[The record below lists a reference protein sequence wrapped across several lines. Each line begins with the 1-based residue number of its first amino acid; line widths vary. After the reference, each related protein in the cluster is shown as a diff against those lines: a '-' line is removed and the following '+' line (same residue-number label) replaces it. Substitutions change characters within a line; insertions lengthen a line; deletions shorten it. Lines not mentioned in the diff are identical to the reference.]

1 MRNSIIVSS
10 SLPFIFLKSR
20 CLKHTIDYYW
30 SWARNIRNMYVL
42 QFDISSSLA
51 IKYTMLARQIRLTYC
66 FIFQRRI
73 HRYNLTLRPWRS
85 KNIYFVFIPR
95 FRNIYIN
102 VELLIKLVNNNVIF
116 LYQQSVWYLINIIWK
131 DQCPKAKM
139 HKGVQ
144 KRNVCSQITWN
155 ERCCQESTSKAIL
168 NTLNFKPQ
176 FKQRQV

>member
-1 MRNSIIVSS
+1 
-10 SLPFIFLKSR
+10 
-20 CLKHTIDYYW
+20 
-30 SWARNIRNMYVL
+30 MYVL
-42 QFDISSSLA
+42 QFDISSLLA
-51 IKYTMLARQIRLTYC
+51 IKYTLTARQIWLMYC

-73 HRYNLTLRPWRS
+73 HWCSLTWRLWRS
-85 KNIYFVFIPR
+85 KNICFVFITR
-95 FRNIYIN
+95 FRNQNNWYSLLGNAIYPNYSTCDITIN
-102 VELLIKLVNNNVIF
+102 VELKIKLENNNVTF
-116 LYQQSVWYLINIIWK
+116 SYQHGIWYLINIIWQ
-131 DQCPKAKM
+131 DRCPKAKM

>member
-1 MRNSIIVSS
+1 
-10 SLPFIFLKSR
+10 
-20 CLKHTIDYYW
+20 
-30 SWARNIRNMYVL
+30 MYVL
-42 QFDISSSLA
+42 QFDISSLLA
-51 IKYTMLARQIRLTYC
+51 IKYTLTARQIWLMYC

-73 HRYNLTLRPWRS
+73 HWCSLTWRLWRS
-85 KNIYFVFIPR
+85 KNICFVFITR
-95 FRNIYIN
+95 FRNQNNWYSLLGNDSTCDITIN
-102 VELLIKLVNNNVIF
+102 VELKIKLENNNVTF
-116 LYQQSVWYLINIIWK
+116 SYQQSIWYLINIIWQ

>member
-1 MRNSIIVSS
+1 
-10 SLPFIFLKSR
+10 
-20 CLKHTIDYYW
+20 
-30 SWARNIRNMYVL
+30 MYVL
-42 QFDISSSLA
+42 QFDISSLLA
-51 IKYTMLARQIRLTYC
+51 IKYTMMARQIWLMYC

-73 HRYNLTLRPWRS
+73 HWCSLTWRLWRS
-85 KNIYFVFIPR
+85 KNICFVFITR
-95 FRNIYIN
+95 FRNITIN
-102 VELLIKLVNNNVIF
+102 VELKIKLENNNVTF
-116 LYQQSVWYLINIIWK
+116 SYQHGIWYLINIIWQ
-131 DQCPKAKM
+131 DRCPKAKM

>member
-1 MRNSIIVSS
+1 
-10 SLPFIFLKSR
+10 
-20 CLKHTIDYYW
+20 
-30 SWARNIRNMYVL
+30 MYVL
-42 QFDISSSLA
+42 QFDISSLLA
-51 IKYTMLARQIRLTYC
+51 IKYTLTARQIWLMYC

-73 HRYNLTLRPWRS
+73 HWCSLTWRLWRS
-85 KNIYFVFIPR
+85 KNICFVFITR
-95 FRNIYIN
+95 FRNQNNWYSLLGNAKFSYIIHKLVTMIMECADNSTCDITIN
-102 VELLIKLVNNNVIF
+102 VELKIKLENNNVTF
-116 LYQQSVWYLINIIWK
+116 SYQQGIWYLINIIWQ
-131 DQCPKAKM
+131 DRCPKAKM